1 MDKPDTR
8 WEFVR
13 LQADEE
19 SWIWR
24 CIRADG
30 TIVTSSE
37 SCESFGKI
45 MVDAVRNGFSSG
57 TQRWALKSNE
67 WRTDFEPGEQPT
79 TTRRDPT
86 TTPPWRKP
94 ES

>member
-1 MDKPDTR
+1 MDKLDTR

-13 LQADEE
+13 LQAAEE
-19 SWIWR
+19 SWLWR
-24 CIRADG
+24 CVREDG
-30 TIVTSSE
+30 TTFTSSE
-37 SCESFGKI
+37 PCESFGKI

-57 TQRWALKSNE
+57 TQQWAIKSNE

-86 TTPPWRKP
+86 TIPPWRKP
-94 ES
+94 EA